1 MEETLNMSKR
11 HEPHQATQQSSWLED
26 QLTKSLFFHIKLH
39 EWMLL
44 ETAEQLEQLRGDQL
58 DWTISNSWVYREGHG
73 TKSFTAVSN
82 P

>member
-1 MEETLNMSKR
+1 MSKR

-58 DWTISNSWVYREGHG
+58 DWDHLEQLGISRRAW

>member
-1 MEETLNMSKR
+1 MDCSLQRQQLPANGAIWSCSRARKRVDMEETLNMSKR

-39 EWMLL
+39 EWI
-44 ETAEQLEQLRGDQL
+44 A
-58 DWTISNSWVYREGHG
+58 
-73 TKSFTAVSN
+73 